1 MHWTQFDGTYPPGYI
16 LPANTVPQRNPRGQF
31 TPVNCGSRHGRHAVV
46 HWMNGVAVG
55 ADGVRLPV
63 GRKRG
68 RARFITNSQNAW
80 LRPLNDERRAFDRD
94 FLRVPIRWQ
103 EGRLEIARHDVTFLD
118 SAPRRTPNYTE
129 DAHAPFLQ
137 QDLFEHL
144 EIRRIASEVEGA
156 IALRVLLQDQFV
168 RVADG
173 LEQQLASVDDC
184 ASFVAVVRRLG
195 ETAMDW
201 KLADLGP
208 VDADRRDALSDAL
221 LDVMAGMGW
230 VLKPID
236 AKLLSE
242 LEELRVKAE
251 KVAAGPDVKRAE
263 QALGWLE
270 LLQWTLHRWR
280 SRE

>member
-16 LPANTVPQRNPRGQF
+16 LPANTEPQRGPRGQF
-31 TPVNCGSRHGRHAVV
+31 TPVNCGTRHGRHAVV

-55 ADGVRLPV
+55 ADEVRLPV

-68 RARFITNSQNAW
+68 RVRRDGHRTNTW

-94 FLRVPIRWQ
+94 FMRVPIRWQ
-103 EGRLEIARHDVTFLD
+103 RGHLEITHRDVTFVD
-118 SAPRRTPNYTE
+118 SAPRPAPNYAE
-129 DAHAPFLQ
+129 DPDAPFLK
-137 QDLFEHL
+137 QDLSEHP
-144 EIRRIASEVEGA
+144 EIRRIALELEGA

-168 RVADG
+168 RVSDG
-173 LEQQLASVDDC
+173 LEQQLTGSDDC
-184 ASFVAVVRRLG
+184 AAFVAEARGLN
-195 ETAMDW
+195 ETVQDL

-221 LDVMAGMGW
+221 LDVMAGTGW

-251 KVAAGPDVKRAE
+251 KVAAGPDARRADN
-263 QALGWLE
+263 ASGWLE
-270 LLQWTLHRWR
+270 LLQSTLHRWR
-280 SRE
+280 RRG